1 MREYWIGNNSMIS
14 ELEGAV
20 TCEYIVLI
28 QEAGNRFLCESYG
41 IKIFMQENEES
52 AEVWDITVNPERIL
66 ELGTLLCRN
75 AVTPCTLLDVI
86 SDWL

>member
-14 ELEGAV
+14 EMGGSL
-20 TCEYIVLI
+20 TCDYIVLV
-28 QEAGNRFLCESYG
+28 QEVGNHFSYESYG
-41 IKIFMQENEES
+41 IKVTTKENGES
-52 AEVWDITVNPERIL
+52 AQVLDLTVNSNRIL
-66 ELGTLLCRN
+66 ELGNLLCRN